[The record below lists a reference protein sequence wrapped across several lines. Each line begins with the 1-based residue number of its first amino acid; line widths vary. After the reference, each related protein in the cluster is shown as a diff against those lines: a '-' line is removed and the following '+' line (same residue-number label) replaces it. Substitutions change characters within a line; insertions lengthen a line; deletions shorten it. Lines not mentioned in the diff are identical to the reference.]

1 MKRYSITKGTITQ
14 SWSKSEIEA
23 SEFLSREYQIDDGEV
38 IFSSFDKSE
47 AEKEFAKY
55 YCDCVLYKTQVGY
68 EANIDYA
75 ELSEEEG
82 EIDENGDF
90 CIMKISNVAFDE
102 LYTPYKYYGD
112 ILKFCEGDYRYMND
126 FMLFVDDFETIE
138 ELTEEEYNELVK
150 QFVDK
155 IIKLK

>member
-1 MKRYSITKGTITQ
+1 MVNNKVKIMKTLEELNMQI
-14 SWSKSEIEA
+14 IEQTDVL
-23 SEFLSREYQIDDGEV
+23 EKL
-38 IFSSFDKSE
+38 K
-47 AEKEFAKY
+47 AEKDKVEKLSKNYIGKY
-55 YCDCVLYKTQVGY
+55 IKL
-68 EANIDYA
+68 
-75 ELSEEEG
+75 
-82 EIDENGDF
+82 IDENGDF

-138 ELTEEEYNELVK
+138 ELTEEEYNKLVK
-150 QFVDK
+150 QFIDK